1 MNVDPQSIISDE
13 RRQALSDAEIDRY
26 SRHLILP
33 DVGREGQERL
43 KAARV
48 LVVGTGGLG
57 APAALYL
64 AAAGTGRI
72 GLVDY
77 DFVEAS
83 NLQRQIIHGT
93 KDIDRPK
100 TASAKDRIKNLN
112 PHVDV
117 VTHNTRL
124 NSDNALDILGSYD
137 AVVDG
142 TDNFPARYLINDACV
157 LLGIPDV
164 YGSIF
169 QFEGQAG
176 VFYARKGPC
185 LRCLF
190 PEPPPPGLVPS
201 CGEGGVMGVLP
212 GIIGSIQACE
222 TVKLIVGGGAG
233 LIGRICSVDA
243 WTMRFSQLR
252 FDKDPACPVCGAQA
266 TVRELIDYEL
276 FCGLKQND
284 EAPVD
289 TITARELKARMDRGD
304 PLQIIDIREPHERS
318 MFAFPSAKAV
328 PFGQLV
334 RRREEFDPAVDA
346 VFICKIGQ
354 RSVYA
359 VRTLREA
366 GYEGKMYNLSDGTNA
381 WARDV
386 DTALHQY

>member
-1 MNVDPQSIISDE
+1 MSIIS
-13 RRQALSDAEIDRY
+13 RRLPLSGEEIDRY

-33 DVGREGQERL
+33 DVGLEGQERL

-64 AAAGTGRI
+64 AAAGVGVI
-72 GLVDY
+72 GLADF

-93 KDIDRPK
+93 RDIDRPK
-100 TASAKDRIKNLN
+100 TASAKDRLKNLN
-112 PHVDV
+112 PYVEV
-117 VTHNTRL
+117 ITHNFRL
-124 NSDNALDILGSYD
+124 TSDNALEVLGAYD

-142 TDNFPARYLINDACV
+142 SDNFPTRYLINDACA
-157 LLGIPDV
+157 LLGIPDI

-169 QFEGQAG
+169 QFEGQAS
-176 VFYARKGPC
+176 VFYARQGPC

-201 CGEGGVMGVLP
+201 CGEGGVMGMLP

-222 TVKLIVGGGAG
+222 TVKLIVGGGDS
-233 LIGRICSVDA
+233 LIGRICILDA
-243 WTMRFSQLR
+243 WTMRFSPIR
-252 FDKDPACPVCGAQA
+252 FERNPACPLCGTQPSIHQ
-266 TVRELIDYEL
+266 LIDYEF
-276 FCGLKQND
+276 FCGLKEEQ
-284 EAPVD
+284 EHPVD
-289 TITARELKARMDRGD
+289 GISALELKARMERED

-318 MFAFPSAKAV
+318 MFAFPRAKAV

-334 RRREEFDPAVDA
+334 RRMEEFDPAVDM

-354 RSVYA
+354 RSIYA
-359 VRTLREA
+359 IRALRAA
-366 GYEGKMYNLSDGTNA
+366 GYEGRMLNLLDGSNA
-381 WARDV
+381 WAREV
-386 DTALHQY
+386 DTVLHQY

>member
-1 MNVDPQSIISDE
+1 MSIIPAE
-13 RRQALSDAEIDRY
+13 RRRALSGDEIARY

-33 DVGREGQERL
+33 DVGPPGQERL

-64 AAAGTGRI
+64 AAAGVGVI
-72 GLVDY
+72 GLVDF

-100 TASAKDRIKNLN
+100 TASARDRIRDLN
-112 PHVDV
+112 PCVEV

-124 NSDNALDILGSYD
+124 SSANALKILGDYD
-137 AVVDG
+137 LALDG
-142 TDNFPARYLINDACV
+142 TDNFPARYLINDACA

-176 VFYARKGPC
+176 VFYAREGPC

-190 PEPPPPGLVPS
+190 PAPPPPGLMPS

-222 TVKLIVGGGAG
+222 AVKLIVGGGDS
-233 LIGRICSVDA
+233 LIGRICAVDA
-243 WTMRFSQLR
+243 WTMRFSQRR
-252 FDKDPACPVCGAQA
+252 FAKDPACPLCGAEP
-266 TVRELIDYEL
+266 TIRELADYEL
-276 FCGLKQND
+276 FCGLRQ
-284 EAPVD
+284 EEEQPVEG
-289 TITARELKARMDRGD
+289 ITARELKARMDRGD
-304 PLQIIDIREPHERS
+304 PLQIIDIREPHERG
-318 MFAFPSAKAV
+318 MFAFPLARAV

-334 RRREEFDPAVDA
+334 RRREEFDPSVDA

-354 RSVYA
+354 RSIHA
-359 VRTLREA
+359 IRSLREA
-366 GYEGKMYNLSDGTNA
+366 GYEGRMLNLLDGSNA

-386 DTALHQY
+386 DTTLHQY

>member
-1 MNVDPQSIISDE
+1 MSVIADE
-13 RRQALSDAEIDRY
+13 RRLALTDIEIDRY

-33 DVGREGQERL
+33 DVGQEGQERL
-43 KAARV
+43 KAARA

-64 AAAGTGRI
+64 AAAGVGRI

-77 DFVEAS
+77 DFVEIS

-93 KDIDRPK
+93 KDVNRPK

-117 VTHNTRL
+117 VTHNIRL
-124 NSDNALDILGSYD
+124 SSDNALEILGAYD
-137 AVVDG
+137 VVIDG

-176 VFYARKGPC
+176 VFYARQGPC

-212 GIIGSIQACE
+212 GLIGSIQACE
-222 TVKLIVGGGAG
+222 AVKLIVGGGAG
-233 LIGRICSVDA
+233 LTGRICYVDA
-243 WTMRFSQLR
+243 WSMRFEQLR
-252 FDKDPACPVCGAQA
+252 FDKDPACPACGPEA
-266 TVRELIDYEL
+266 TIRELIDYEL
-276 FCGLKQND
+276 FCGLKQ
-284 EAPVD
+284 EKEVPVES
-289 TITARELKARMDRGD
+289 ITALELKARMDRGD
-304 PLQIIDIREPHERS
+304 PLQIVDIREPHERS
-318 MFAFPSAKAV
+318 MFAFPSARPV

-334 RRREEFDPAVDA
+334 RRREEFDPSVDT
-346 VFICKIGQ
+346 VFVCKIGQ
-354 RSVYA
+354 RSVHA
-359 VRTLREA
+359 IRALREA
-366 GYEGKMYNLSDGTNA
+366 GYEGKMYNLLYGSNA

-386 DTALHQY
+386 DAALHQY

>member
-1 MNVDPQSIISDE
+1 MSIIPAE
-13 RRQALSDAEIDRY
+13 RRTALSADEIDRY

-33 DVGREGQERL
+33 EVGLEGQERL

-64 AAAGTGRI
+64 AAAGVGCL
-72 GLVDY
+72 GLVDF

-93 KDIDRPK
+93 RDIDRPK
-100 TASAKDRIKNLN
+100 TASAKDRITGLN
-112 PHVDV
+112 PHVRV
-117 VTHNTRL
+117 ISHNTRL
-124 NSDNALDILGSYD
+124 TSANALEILGGYD

-142 TDNFPARYLINDACV
+142 TDNFPARYLINDACA
-157 LLGIPDV
+157 LLGLPDI

-176 VFYARKGPC
+176 VFYARRGPC

-190 PEPPPPGLVPS
+190 PSPPPPGLVPS

-222 TVKLIVGGGAG
+222 TVKLIVGGGSG
-233 LIGRICSVDA
+233 LISRICVVDA

-252 FDKDPACPVCGAQA
+252 FDKDPACPLCGAEPA
-266 TVRELIDYEL
+266 IHELIDYEL
-276 FCGLKQND
+276 FCGLKQ
-284 EAPVD
+284 EEERPVEG
-289 TITARELKARMDRGD
+289 ITARDLKSRMDRGD

-318 MFAFPSAKAV
+318 MFAFPQARAV

-334 RRREEFDPAVDA
+334 RRREEFDPSVDA

-354 RSVYA
+354 RSIYA
-359 VRTLREA
+359 IRALREA
-366 GYEGKMYNLSDGTNA
+366 GYTGRMLNLLDGSNA
-381 WARDV
+381 WARDI
-386 DTALHQY
+386 DPALHQY

>member
-1 MNVDPQSIISDE
+1 MSIIPDGS
-13 RRQALSDAEIDRY
+13 ALSGDEIDRY

-33 DVGREGQERL
+33 DVGRQGQERL

-48 LVVGTGGLG
+48 LVAGTGGLG

-64 AAAGTGRI
+64 AAAGVGVI
-72 GLVDY
+72 GLADF

-100 TASAKDRIKNLN
+100 TASARDRLRDLN
-112 PHVDV
+112 PHVEV
-117 VTHNTRL
+117 VMHNVRL
-124 NSDNALDILGSYD
+124 DSSNALGILGAYD

-157 LLGIPDV
+157 FLGIPDI

-176 VFYARKGPC
+176 VFYARRGPC

-190 PEPPPPGLVPS
+190 PAPPPPGLAPS

-222 TVKLIVGGGAG
+222 TIKLIVGGGEG
-233 LIGRICSVDA
+233 LIGRICALDA
-243 WTMRFSQLR
+243 WTMRFSQMR
-252 FDKDPACPVCGAQA
+252 FDKDPACPVCGAEPSI
-266 TVRELIDYEL
+266 REPVDYEL
-276 FCGLKQND
+276 FCGLK
-284 EAPVD
+284 EEEERPVEG
-289 TITARELKARMDRGD
+289 ITALELKSRMDRGD
-304 PLQIIDIREPHERS
+304 PLQIIDIREPHERA
-318 MFAFPSAKAV
+318 MFAFPQARAV

-346 VFICKIGQ
+346 IFLCQSGQ
-354 RSVYA
+354 RSIYA
-359 VRTLREA
+359 IRALREA
-366 GYEGKMYNLSDGTNA
+366 GYEGRMLNLLDGSNA

>member
-1 MNVDPQSIISDE
+1 VSVIPDE
-13 RRQALSDAEIDRY
+13 RRLELSKDEIDRY

-33 DVGREGQERL
+33 DVGLQGQERL
-43 KAARV
+43 KGARV

-64 AAAGTGRI
+64 AAAGVGTI
-72 GLVDY
+72 GLADY

-100 TASAKDRIKNLN
+100 TASAKDRIRDLN
-112 PHVDV
+112 PCVRV
-117 VTHNTRL
+117 VTHNVRL
-124 NSDNALDILGSYD
+124 SGSNALEILGAYD

-176 VFYARKGPC
+176 VFYARQGPC

-190 PEPPPPGLVPS
+190 PAPPPPGLVPS

-222 TVKLIVGGGAG
+222 TVKLIVGGGDG
-233 LIGRICSVDA
+233 LIGRICAVDA
-243 WTMRFSQLR
+243 WSMRFSQMR
-252 FDKDPACPVCGAQA
+252 FDKDPACPVCGAEPEI
-266 TVRELIDYEL
+266 RELIDYEL
-276 FCGLKQND
+276 FCGLKQAE
-284 EAPVD
+284 EAPAES
-289 TITARELKARMDRGD
+289 ITARELKARMDRGE

-318 MFAFPSAKAV
+318 MFAFPQAKAV

-334 RRREEFDPAVDA
+334 RRMEEFDPAVDA

-354 RSVYA
+354 RSIYA
-359 VRTLREA
+359 IRTLREA
-366 GYEGKMYNLSDGTNA
+366 GYEGRMLNLLDGSNA